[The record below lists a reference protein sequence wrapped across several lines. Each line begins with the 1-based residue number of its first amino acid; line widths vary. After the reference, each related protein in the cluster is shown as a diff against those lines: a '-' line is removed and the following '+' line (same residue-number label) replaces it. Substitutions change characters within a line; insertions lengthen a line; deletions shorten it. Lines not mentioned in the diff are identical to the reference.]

1 MSRPFAGRHG
11 RGSTPPLLVAA
22 AVALAGCGTRTA
34 PDGPAPVRFST
45 QIQEILTTE
54 RTAPEYYEAL
64 SRLEA
69 MGPEVDAVLV
79 ALARDPAGN
88 TTARSN
94 ALVLLA
100 DRNSPAALAAL
111 RRAILLE
118 EIPRLRSAAVFG
130 LNLLADTSVAAANM
144 LKAAV
149 GDPVRSVRLNALQA
163 LDIREVATMRSVIE
177 NDRDREVRAVAMQLV
192 AIAESRG
199 APLQPDRRGALRTTG
214 TEREPAIVFRPATID
229 SIGGHASGD
238 LRVELPND
246 QDIPLAQTAEVVA
259 GVVPAFFSPDRSQV
273 VYEADREIRTVD
285 LETRE
290 IRVVGPGVAPRPIP
304 FTNEFVFLRE
314 KEGSREEAQGGTRIE
329 YEVYR
334 SGFAAEPPQ
343 LEGELMA
350 MARPELRG
358 HYSPVRWMVV
368 GEAPDGFWLRGQGL
382 TPFPLPAPAWGTGS
396 EPVSPGGSNNQ
407 DANRGWW

>member
-11 RGSTPPLLVAA
+11 RGNTPPLLVAA

-34 PDGPAPVRFST
+34 PDGPTPARFST
-45 QIQEILTTE
+45 QIHEILATE

-199 APLQPDRRGALRTTG
+199 APLRPDRRGALRTTG

-229 SIGGHASGD
+229 SIGDYASGD

-246 QDIPLAQTAEVVA
+246 QDIALAQTAEVVA
-259 GVVPAFFSPDRSQV
+259 GVVPAFFSPDRSRV

-285 LETRE
+285 LESRE
-290 IRVVGPGVAPRPIP
+290 IRVVGPGVAPRPVP

-314 KEGSREEAQGGTRIE
+314 VEGGREEAQGGTRIE

-334 SGFAAEPPQ
+334 SGFAGEPPQ
-343 LEGELMA
+343 HEGDLMA
-350 MARPELRG
+350 VARPDVRG
-358 HYSPVRWMVV
+358 NYSPVRWMVV
-368 GEAPDGFWLRGQGL
+368 GEAPDGFWLRAHGL
-382 TPFPLPAPAWGTGS
+382 TPFPLPAPAWGAGS
-396 EPVSPGGSNNQ
+396 EPTSPGGSNNQ